1 MLKPTDK
8 DIQAAHEIVAKG
20 NAKAT
25 GYRLIIKP
33 LPWDAGLK
41 AGEAEIAPELAKMGF
56 VAKTETQSERESRG
70 SHVGILCDIG
80 ESAFN
85 ENISPEGKPWAN
97 VGDIV
102 VFNRYAGQRV
112 DLPPGSDDFYQFCN
126 DEDIL
131 GKYEVQS

>member
-1 MLKPTDK
+1 MLTPNEQ
-8 DIQAAHEIVAKG
+8 DIKNAHEVVAKG
-20 NAKAT
+20 TAKAA

-33 LPWDAGLK
+33 LPWDSGLK
-41 AGEAEIAPELAKMGF
+41 AGEADKFSHLAKAGF
-56 VAKTETQSERESRG
+56 VAKSDAQTERESRG

-80 ESAFN
+80 DAAYSGD
-85 ENISPEGKPWAN
+85 SLGGKAWAE

-112 DLPPGSDDFYQFCN
+112 DLPPGSEDFYQFCN

-131 GKYEVQS
+131 GKYEVKS